1 MLQLQESDK
10 IKPSFFLKIQI
21 GDMRGVVSSVEQD
34 AFNVCFVQISMLF
47 GKKTKTV
54 KICLT
59 HYSACHRP
67 VQGAWCSNLRAVN
80 LQTNDH
86 NASFAWSSTVFLKC
100 MKFVIGFVIN
110 SSFIL
115 GKTRYDHKQKSK
127 YNVQRV
133 YLRPAYYKLWGRC
146 RGIYENVI
154 YVDKSQASWE
164 AGILKLSSIRGD
176 AFCAGLRKYAFS

>member
-1 MLQLQESDK
+1 M
-10 IKPSFFLKIQI
+10 
-21 GDMRGVVSSVEQD
+21 
-34 AFNVCFVQISMLF
+34 
-47 GKKTKTV
+47 
-54 KICLT
+54 
-59 HYSACHRP
+59 
-67 VQGAWCSNLRAVN
+67 QGAWCSNLRGVN

-86 NASFAWSSTVFLKC
+86 NASLAWWSTVFLKC

-146 RGIYENVI
+146 RWIYENVI
-154 YVDKSQASWE
+154 YVDKSQASRE
-164 AGILKLSSIRGD
+164 DGILKLSSIRGD
-176 AFCAGLRKYAFS
+176 AFCAGLRKYAFHNVVFREAPWPLTTKLCFSTSPSATFTLLTFWVGALLQRVFRTLSCVIHQNQSCNLT